1 MKREGVEWDAAQQH
15 TYVVLDGAR
24 RLDEDE
30 HVHDANNPLAPERGA
45 SRLQPLAGSDDV
57 DAAMLGS
64 DRPERRTVV
73 PFRGRGRDEQESRVR
88 RPRQAKARED
98 GGHSRGGLLV
108 SERAR
113 TAAAVA

>member
-1 MKREGVEWDAAQQH
+1 MSRKLNGTQR
-15 TYVVLDGAR
+15 TYIVLDRAR

-30 HVHDANNPLAPERGA
+30 HVHDANNALAPERGA
-45 SRLQPLAGSDDV
+45 SRLQPWAGSNDV
-57 DAAMLGS
+57 NTTVLGS

-98 GGHSRGGLLV
+98 GGHR
-108 SERAR
+108 
-113 TAAAVA
+113 AAA